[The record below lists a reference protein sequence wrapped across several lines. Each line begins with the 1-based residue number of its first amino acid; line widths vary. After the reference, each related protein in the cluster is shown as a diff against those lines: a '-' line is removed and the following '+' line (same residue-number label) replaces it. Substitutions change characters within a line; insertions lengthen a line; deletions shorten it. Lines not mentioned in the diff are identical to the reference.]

1 MNLGGYR
8 LPGMCT
14 PHNTNQYFMGRR
26 EYLRIDENE
35 EAMEVSGEGSD
46 CSTEDEDFP
55 LMAAFPSTD
64 Q

>member
-1 MNLGGYR
+1 MNLAGYR

-14 PHNTNQYFMGRR
+14 PHNTNQYFMGYR
-26 EYLRIDENE
+26 EYRDER
-35 EAMEVSGEGSD
+35 EAVVEVVSGEVSD
-46 CSTEDEDFP
+46 CNTEDEDFP